1 MDDKDVGTVL
11 LIFAVVVITVAI
23 LVVGYTARGEF
34 IDCIYSNHEITLCE
48 EILGFHWKTGE

>member
-11 LIFAVVVITVAI
+11 LIFAVIIAIVAI
-23 LVVGYTARGEF
+23 LALGFIARGEF